1 METQLVI
8 NDIQR
13 VVWLNLSQNFIL
25 LLEGKSDYWNHSGE
39 NDGNCQNKYND
50 SDNDGDNVDQD
61 SQ

>member
-8 NDIQR
+8 HDIQR

-39 NDGNCQNKYND
+39 NDGNCQNKSND